1 MKSHFPIINYFE
13 KKHIIYADSAA
24 TTLKLK
30 TVIDSVSNFYSFE
43 TSNVF
48 RGLHLLAETATE
60 KVEMSRDIV
69 AAFIGAN
76 SSEIVFT
83 SGATES
89 INIVANGIEYED
101 DSEIIVSILEH
112 HSNYLPWIEKAKVI
126 SLEIDEYGYIDIE
139 QLRDNI
145 TCKTKLIAVT
155 YISNVT
161 GNIQPIKNII
171 DIAHQNGINVLVD
184 ATQAISH
191 IPIDVKEI
199 DCDYLVF
206 SSHKIFG
213 PSGVGVLYCKD
224 SLLDKLN
231 ILKFGG
237 GMVNR
242 IYSNRNIIY
251 KDPPY
256 SFEAGTPNIEGIIG
270 LGASLDFFRN
280 NRLAIYNYL
289 CELESIGVDKVICS
303 HPFLISL
310 AKEKTNL
317 IVVASTIA
325 EISNVRSALYYE
337 ELGADIIV
345 PSVSIN
351 HDLKELIL
359 MKDNLQHATL
369 KILVNE
375 VCLGNCPYRRFH
387 HAHLSKANHRNYDI
401 DYTSSCTKKYLDN
414 PYLFLTN
421 NVIRP
426 EDLKLYEGIC
436 DNFKLVGRTIE
447 DDILVNMIKAYGN
460 EYYDGNLLDIL
471 DNRFQRVIN
480 IPNNKLNEL
489 IYKKMKCDKNC
500 AKCGYCKDLYTTIQN
515 EFV

>member
-280 NRLAIYNYL
+280 NRLAIYNHLRALNAY
-289 CELESIGVDKVICS
+289 IVDKFRQFDFVKF
-303 HPFLISL
+303 PFVLSKEHIPIFSILPHNTILNSL
-310 AKEKTNL
+310 EVAKNFVNILDE
-317 IVVASTIA
+317 
-325 EISNVRSALYYE
+325 
-337 ELGADIIV
+337 
-345 PSVSIN
+345 
-351 HDLKELIL
+351 KELMADMLNTGITKDINVYIGEENEKDEL
-359 MKDNLQHATL
+359 KDFSIVTFKHRIGNKDLGTIGIIGPKRMDYAKVISVMKY
-369 KILVNE
+369 I
-375 VCLGNCPYRRFH
+375 
-387 HAHLSKANHRNYDI
+387 SK
-401 DYTSSCTKKYLDN
+401 
-414 PYLFLTN
+414 
-421 NVIRP
+421 
-426 EDLKLYEGIC
+426 
-436 DNFKLVGRTIE
+436 
-447 DDILVNMIKAYGN
+447 
-460 EYYDGNLLDIL
+460 
-471 DNRFQRVIN
+471 
-480 IPNNKLNEL
+480 KLN
-489 IYKKMKCDKNC
+489 DNNNS
-500 AKCGYCKDLYTTIQN
+500 N
-515 EFV
+515 E

>member
-184 ATQAISH
+184 ATQAISQH
-191 IPIDVKEI
+191 
-199 DCDYLVF
+199 
-206 SSHKIFG
+206 
-213 PSGVGVLYCKD
+213 
-224 SLLDKLN
+224 
-231 ILKFGG
+231 
-237 GMVNR
+237 
-242 IYSNRNIIY
+242 
-251 KDPPY
+251 
-256 SFEAGTPNIEGIIG
+256 
-270 LGASLDFFRN
+270 
-280 NRLAIYNYL
+280 
-289 CELESIGVDKVICS
+289 
-303 HPFLISL
+303 
-310 AKEKTNL
+310 TN
-317 IVVASTIA
+317 
-325 EISNVRSALYYE
+325 
-337 ELGADIIV
+337 
-345 PSVSIN
+345 
-351 HDLKELIL
+351 
-359 MKDNLQHATL
+359 
-369 KILVNE
+369 
-375 VCLGNCPYRRFH
+375 
-387 HAHLSKANHRNYDI
+387 
-401 DYTSSCTKKYLDN
+401 
-414 PYLFLTN
+414 
-421 NVIRP
+421 
-426 EDLKLYEGIC
+426 
-436 DNFKLVGRTIE
+436 
-447 DDILVNMIKAYGN
+447 
-460 EYYDGNLLDIL
+460 
-471 DNRFQRVIN
+471 
-480 IPNNKLNEL
+480 
-489 IYKKMKCDKNC
+489 
-500 AKCGYCKDLYTTIQN
+500 
-515 EFV
+515 

>member
-1 MKSHFPIINYFE
+1 MNYQLSVGFNGKKDTLLKIINSSNKVGDVYTGGLSG
-13 KKHIIYADSAA
+13 KIYGGR
-24 TTLKLK
+24 
-30 TVIDSVSNFYSFE
+30 FQ
-43 TSNVF
+43 
-48 RGLHLLAETATE
+48 
-60 KVEMSRDIV
+60 
-69 AAFIGAN
+69 
-76 SSEIVFT
+76 
-83 SGATES
+83 
-89 INIVANGIEYED
+89 YED
-101 DSEIIVSILEH
+101 SYEKIKENIEICHKHGITLSITLN
-112 HSNYLPWIEKAKVI
+112 S
-126 SLEIDEYGYIDIE
+126 
-139 QLRDNI
+139 
-145 TCKTKLIAVT
+145 
-155 YISNVT
+155 
-161 GNIQPIKNII
+161 
-171 DIAHQNGINVLVD
+171 
-184 ATQAISH
+184 
-191 IPIDVKEI
+191 
-199 DCDYLVF
+199 
-206 SSHKIFG
+206 
-213 PSGVGVLYCKD
+213 PSGVPEK
-224 SLLDKLN
+224 SDK
-231 ILKFGG
+231 IWWDD
-237 GMVNR
+237 
-242 IYSNRNIIY
+242 I
-251 KDPPY
+251 
-256 SFEAGTPNIEGIIG
+256 A
-270 LGASLDFFRN
+270 
-280 NRLAIYNYL
+280 NYL

-447 DDILVNMIKAYGN
+447 DDILVYMIKAYGN

-500 AKCGYCKDLYTTIQN
+500 AKCRYCKDLYTTIQN